1 MIGWEKA
8 KFFVIRHH
16 TGLMVWGLALFLALT
31 PLVMANP
38 YNLGIL
44 NLIGLYV
51 IVVLGL
57 NLFIG
62 FAGQISLGHAAF
74 FGLGAYGSAILTATY
89 GFPAWPA
96 MILTAGAV
104 ALAALVLGVPTLR
117 LSGHYLAMATLGF
130 NYVVDSIF
138 VQWDAVTGGP
148 SGLSGVPPLSIG
160 GLTFDSDLKFH
171 YLVWTFALV
180 ALTLCLNLVRT
191 GVGRGLA
198 ALGADE
204 VAAAALGVDV
214 RRQKNGVFVLSAVMA
229 SVAGSL
235 YAHYFGYVNPDAF
248 SVFKS
253 LDLVIMV
260 VVGGLGSVWGTLFGA
275 SFITILPNFLGFL
288 ETYMDIIHGVIL
300 VVILLFL
307 PQGFV
312 SGLVDIIRIRWAR
325 RRLATDRHGL
335 SRKLGEGARGFFISG
350 SCAFEKLSQTLS
362 PNPHKGVYGERLKR
376 LELFCWHRRL
386 ACVPLQRKS
395 GCPL

>member
-1 MIGWEKA
+1 MRGWEKA
-8 KFFVIRHH
+8 RSFVIRHH
-16 TGLMVWGLALFLALT
+16 TGILVWGLALFLALT

-74 FGLGAYGSAILTATY
+74 FGLGAYGSAILTATC

-117 LSGHYLAMATLGF
+117 LRGHYLAMATLGF

-198 ALGADE
+198 ALAADE

-214 RRQKNGVFVLSAVMA
+214 RRQKNAVFVLSAVMA

-275 SFITILPNFLGFL
+275 SFITVLPHVLGFL

-325 RRLATDRHGL
+325 RRLAAAGL
-335 SRKLGEGARGFFISG
+335 GK
-350 SCAFEKLSQTLS
+350 
-362 PNPHKGVYGERLKR
+362 P
-376 LELFCWHRRL
+376 
-386 ACVPLQRKS
+386 
-395 GCPL
+395 

>member
-1 MIGWEKA
+1 MDGWGKA
-8 KFFVIRHH
+8 KFFVIRHR
-16 TGLMVWGLALFLALT
+16 TGLLVWGLALALVLT
-31 PLVMANP
+31 PLVMRNP

-74 FGLGAYGSAILTATY
+74 FGLGAYGSAILTAKF

-96 MILTAGAV
+96 MILTGLAMAV
-104 ALAALVLGVPTLR
+104 VALVLGVPTLR
-117 LSGHYLAMATLGF
+117 LRGHYLAMATLGF
-130 NYVVDSIF
+130 KYVVDSVF

-148 SGLSGVPPLSIG
+148 SGLSGVPPLALG
-160 GLTFDSDLKFH
+160 DLVFDSDLKFH

-180 ALTLCLNLVRT
+180 ALTLCLNLVRS

-198 ALGADE
+198 ALAADE

-214 RRQKNGVFVLSAVMA
+214 RRQKTSIFVLSAVFA

-248 SVFKS
+248 TVFKS

-275 SFITILPNFLGFL
+275 AFITLLPQFLGFL
-288 ETYMDIIHGVIL
+288 ETYTDIIHGVIL

-312 SGLVDIIRIRWAR
+312 TGLVDIIRIRWAR
-325 RRLATDRHGL
+325 RRLA
-335 SRKLGEGARGFFISG
+335 LGGPS
-350 SCAFEKLSQTLS
+350 
-362 PNPHKGVYGERLKR
+362 
-376 LELFCWHRRL
+376 
-386 ACVPLQRKS
+386 
-395 GCPL
+395 